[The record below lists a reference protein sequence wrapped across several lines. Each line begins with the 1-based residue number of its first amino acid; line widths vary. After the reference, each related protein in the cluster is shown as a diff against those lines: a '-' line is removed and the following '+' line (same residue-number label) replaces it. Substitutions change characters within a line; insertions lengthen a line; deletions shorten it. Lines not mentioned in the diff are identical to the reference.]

1 MTPAGCVELAERL
14 GPDGELRFHPLMGGI
29 DPDLAWAGLRRFED
43 AVLPELEARGLRDAR
58 RPCSV
63 SRPPPPGPSA
73 RPNHGGVMLPTDAK
87 LISVDDHLLEH
98 PTVWSDRLPERYRDA
113 GPHVVEA
120 GSGPWA
126 GHEVWLMEGRAY
138 PTMKHYAIAGQDR
151 EGEGGPIRF
160 SEMLPGCYD
169 PAARLADMD
178 LDGVWAQ
185 LCFPTFARFAGTRF
199 LDCEDRDL
207 AVAVRAGLQRLR
219 ARRVVRG
226 PPTGARSRSSSCRC
240 GTWPS
245 AWPRC
250 GGPRRREPAPSA
262 SRRTPRRSACR
273 AGTAGRG
280 IRSSPRSRRPG
291 IPLCMHFGTS
301 GRTTA
306 TSDDC
311 PDSVRYTLLACNSMG
326 LAADLLLSGVFARFP
341 GLRVALSEGGIGWMP
356 YFLERIDYTWEGHR
370 KLEPATDF
378 GTAAVGDV
386 RRPRLRLLHRRRGR
400 PRAAPSHRP
409 VPDHVGVGLPA
420 RRQRVAAQP
429 GTARQ
434 PGSSTCPT
442 TRCG

>member
-1 MTPAGCVELAERL
+1 
-14 GPDGELRFHPLMGGI
+14 
-29 DPDLAWAGLRRFED
+29 
-43 AVLPELEARGLRDAR
+43 
-58 RPCSV
+58 
-63 SRPPPPGPSA
+63 
-73 RPNHGGVMLPTDAK
+73 MLPTDAQ

-113 GPHVVEA
+113 GPNVVEA

-151 EGEGGPIRF
+151 EGAGGPIRF

-178 LDGVWAQ
+178 VDGVWAQ

-207 AVAVRAGLQRLR
+207 ASLCVRAYNDFVLEEWCASSDGRQIPLVILPLWDV
-219 ARRVVRG
+219 AECVSEVRRTVAK
-226 PPTGARSRSSSCRC
+226 GARAVSF
-240 GTWPS
+240 P
-245 AWPRC
+245 
-250 GGPRRREPAPSA
+250 ENPAPLGLPSWH
-262 SRRTPRRSACR
+262 SRGWDPLLAEVE
-273 AGTAGRG
+273 AA
-280 IRSSPRSRRPG
+280 G

-370 KLEPATDF
+370 KLEPGTDF
-378 GTAAVGDV
+378 GLRPSEMFAGHVYGCFIDDEVGLEQRHRIGLSQIMWESDYPHADSAWPHS
-386 RRPRLRLLHRRRGR
+386 RERLATRLEH
-400 PRAAPSHRP
+400 
-409 VPDHVGVGLPA
+409 VPDDEVRLIVEANARRLFGLPA
-420 RRQRVAAQP
+420 NE
-429 GTARQ
+429 G
-434 PGSSTCPT
+434 
-442 TRCG
+442 

>member
-1 MTPAGCVELAERL
+1 
-14 GPDGELRFHPLMGGI
+14 
-29 DPDLAWAGLRRFED
+29 
-43 AVLPELEARGLRDAR
+43 
-58 RPCSV
+58 
-63 SRPPPPGPSA
+63 
-73 RPNHGGVMLPTDAK
+73 MLPNDVK

-113 GPHVVEA
+113 GPRVVEA
-120 GSGPWA
+120 VSGPWA

-151 EGEGGPIRF
+151 DGETGPIRF

-199 LDCEDRDL
+199 LDCDDHELAALCVRAYNDFVLDEWCAASAGRQIPLVILPLWDVAE
-207 AVAVRAGLQRLR
+207 AVAEVRRTA
-219 ARRVVRG
+219 AK
-226 PPTGARSRSSSCRC
+226 GARAVSF
-240 GTWPS
+240 P
-245 AWPRC
+245 
-250 GGPRRREPAPSA
+250 ENPAPLGLPTWH
-262 SRRTPRRSACR
+262 SRAWDPLLAEVE
-273 AGTAGRG
+273 AA
-280 IRSSPRSRRPG
+280 G

-356 YFLERIDYTWEGHR
+356 YFLERVDYTWEGHR

-378 GTAAVGDV
+378 GMRPSEMFADHIYGCFIDDEVGLEQRHRIGLSQIMWESDYPHADSAW
-386 RRPRLRLLHRRRGR
+386 PRSRERLAERVAH
-400 PRAAPSHRP
+400 
-409 VPDHVGVGLPA
+409 VPDDEVRLIVEANA
-420 RRQRVAAQP
+420 RRLFGIPADA
-429 GTARQ
+429 G
-434 PGSSTCPT
+434 
-442 TRCG
+442 